1 MLCFVRILLRKE
13 PSDDPIPEGDVSE
26 PSITPV
32 LPLPS
37 ASEPSISPA
46 MPQPSAVEHSGTM
59 QIEDIPRAARQQEK
73 SLPR

>member
-1 MLCFVRILLRKE
+1 
-13 PSDDPIPEGDVSE
+13 VSE

-46 MPQPSAVEHSGTM
+46 MPQLSVVEHSGTM
-59 QIEDIPRAARQQEK
+59 QIEDIPRAVRQQEQ
-73 SLPR
+73 SPPR